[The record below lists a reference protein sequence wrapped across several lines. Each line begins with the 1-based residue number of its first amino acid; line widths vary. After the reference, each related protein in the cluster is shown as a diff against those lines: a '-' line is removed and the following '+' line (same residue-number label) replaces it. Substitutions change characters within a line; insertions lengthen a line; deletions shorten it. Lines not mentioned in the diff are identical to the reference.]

1 MQILKRVSMIASVM
15 SMMEKK
21 MESKIVYF
29 KKPGGENT
37 DEVLRIVAQR
47 ADELDIKNVVVASN
61 SGSTGIKA
69 LDVCKAQTIIT
80 ITHSVGFR
88 EENQA
93 ELTEENRKII
103 QAKGGIIH
111 TATHVFGGINRAMRQ
126 AGSGSGPGQTY
137 VVGDIAAA
145 ALKCFGQGTKVCI
158 ELAAMAADAGFVR
171 TDEEIIAV
179 AGTGREGGGCDTALV
194 LQANNAHRLFDIKV
208 KEILCKPHL

>member
-1 MQILKRVSMIASVM
+1 
-15 SMMEKK
+15 

-29 KKPGGENT
+29 EKPGGENT
-37 DEVLRIVAQR
+37 DEVLRIAAQR
-47 ADELDIKNVVVASN
+47 ADELGIKTVVVASN

-69 LDVCKAQTIIT
+69 LDACKGQKVVTV
-80 ITHSVGFR
+80 THCVGFK
-88 EENQA
+88 EENQV

-103 QAKGGIIH
+103 QEKGGIIH
-111 TATHVFGGINRAMRQ
+111 TATHAFGGISRAMRQ
-126 AGSGSGPGQTY
+126 ASSGPGPGQTY

-158 ELAAMAADAGFVR
+158 EVAAMAADAGLAR

-194 LQANNAHRLFDIKV
+194 LQPNNAHRLFDIKV
-208 KEILCKPHL
+208 KEILCKPRL